1 MDASDAVK
9 QAAMDV
15 AAAIGRRDVTTL
27 AGALAPGFVHRT
39 VGGQSHSAE
48 VFLKEIQ
55 QIPGEIAFVRLD
67 SLEVDVSEVGALVTG
82 IQHAQVRI
90 DGKVIDDRRPFVDWF
105 VFNHGSWKIQ
115 VAVDV
120 PAASLKD
127 AG

>member
-1 MDASDAVK
+1 
-9 QAAMDV
+9 
-15 AAAIGRRDVTTL
+15 
-27 AGALAPGFVHRT
+27 
-39 VGGQSHSAE
+39 
-48 VFLKEIQ
+48 
-55 QIPGEIAFVRLD
+55 
-67 SLEVDVSEVGALVTG
+67 VTG